1 MMLQISIIGD
11 GIVELSGGQ
20 KQRVGLARAFY
31 GDPNIIIL
39 DEPNAN
45 LDEIG
50 ERMLLQAIVTA
61 KKAGKTLIMI
71 SHKPTIINIT
81 DKIVVVKG
89 GQLMDYGPTKE
100 IMGKYAR
107 SSQQGRAAPNKQNIA
122 AATSQPAQSKANTN
136 STPEQSKKTPAPQK
150 SNNKSVEPKRPTEQ
164 GNSKTS
170 QDNKNTDKT
179 KKENKKGKKDN

>member
-1 MMLQISIIGD
+1 LVLSFPDGYNTEIGS
-11 GIVELSGGQ
+11 GAVELSGGQ

-50 ERMLLQAIVTA
+50 ERMLLNAIIAA

-71 SHKPTIINIT
+71 SHKPAIVNIT
-81 DKIVVVKG
+81 DKIAVIKEG
-89 GQLMDYGPTKE
+89 TLMDFGPTKE

-107 SSQQGRAAPNKQNIA
+107 NSGKMKSYNDTVDKARATKTNPKGTKQQ
-122 AATSQPAQSKANTN
+122 
-136 STPEQSKKTPAPQK
+136 
-150 SNNKSVEPKRPTEQ
+150 EPK
-164 GNSKTS
+164 NSK
-170 QDNKNTDKT
+170 DK
-179 KKENKKGKKDN
+179 KSSAAKSAKKQIKKDKENK